1 MINEFIRFKMPKK
14 TRPIF
19 PGTNKSRFRRNEQ
32 QLFRKQPRKQDD
44 ETLKSETE
52 NFEPKHAT
60 WNNLNIY
67 IYIYFTKNCPDLE
80 TWSVVA

>member
-1 MINEFIRFKMPKK
+1 MNLFVLKCRKK
-14 TRPIF
+14 HVQLFREPT
-19 PGTNKSRFRRNEQ
+19 SRFRQNEQ

-67 IYIYFTKNCPDLE
+67 FSSLEKNCADLE
-80 TWSVVA
+80 NWSVVA